1 MKVWLNVYC
10 CYEYTFVLVTQAN
23 AVSSRKAEQE
33 SGKKKKKRKQ
43 QWKAAYQQQKEE
55 KSIEELIIKGTNW
68 GQQAHPLI
76 SLHQQS
82 NQQIKVQIMK
92 TLRLQY

>member
-1 MKVWLNVYC
+1 MNIFLCLLHKQMRYL
-10 CYEYTFVLVTQAN
+10 Q
-23 AVSSRKAEQE
+23 
-33 SGKKKKKRKQ
+33 GKQNKNLEKKKKRKQ